1 MTESFIKPED
11 LVKISIAESNIAEQ
25 VRTLCKLLVDEYV
38 YVKDLFK
45 LFANHMYVAVESEYP
60 KVRNSKESLENASDK
75 AMEYLVRVGIGLG
88 FKDIYASVIQ
98 EINKAAELLD
108 TVAYKLV
115 ILSRLRSELS
125 DKVSALM
132 ERILENI
139 KLSLEKLDTVASL
152 FLVNPKK
159 AVEISFEISKI
170 ESSIDEL
177 YRDVNISLIT
187 DIKSEKVLVILKDV
201 IDVLE
206 DIADIIKRVAT
217 YIRYI
222 SLHRV

>member
-45 LFANHMYVAVESEYP
+45 LFANHMYTAVESEYP
-60 KVRNSKESLENASDK
+60 KVRNSKESLENTTDK

-88 FKDIYASVIQ
+88 FKDIYASIMQ
-98 EINKAAELLD
+98 EINRAAELLD
-108 TVAYKLV
+108 TAAYKLV
-115 ILSRLRSELS
+115 ILSKLRSELS
-125 DKVSALM
+125 DKVSALI

-139 KLSLEKLDTVASL
+139 KLSLEKLDTIASL

-159 AVEISFEISKI
+159 AIEISFDISKI

-177 YRDVNISLIT
+177 YRDMNISLVT
-187 DIKSEKVLVILKDV
+187 DVKSEKDLIILKD
-201 IDVLE
+201 IADVLE
-206 DIADIIKRVAT
+206 DIADVIKRVAT

>member
-25 VRTLCKLLVDEYV
+25 VRTLCKLLVDEYM
-38 YVKDLFK
+38 YVNDLFK

-60 KVRNSKESLENASDK
+60 KVRNSKENLENASDK

-88 FKDIYASVIQ
+88 FKDIYASIMQ
-98 EINKAAELLD
+98 EISKAAELLD
-108 TVAYKLV
+108 TAAYKLV
-115 ILSRLRSELS
+115 ILSKLRPKLT
-125 DKVSALM
+125 DKISALM

-139 KLSLEKLDTVASL
+139 KLSLEKLDTAASL

-159 AVEISFEISKI
+159 AIEISFEISKI
-170 ESSIDEL
+170 EASIDEL
-177 YRDVNISLIT
+177 YRDMNISLIAEVE
-187 DIKSEKVLVILKDV
+187 SEKVLIILKDV
-201 IDVLE
+201 VDTLE
-206 DIADIIKRVAT
+206 EIADVIRHAAT

>member
-25 VRTLCKLLVDEYV
+25 VRTLCKLLVDEYM
-38 YVKDLFK
+38 YVNDLFK

-60 KVRNSKESLENASDK
+60 KVRNSKENLENASDK

-88 FKDIYASVIQ
+88 FKDIYASIMQ
-98 EINKAAELLD
+98 EISKAAELLD
-108 TVAYKLV
+108 TAAYKLV
-115 ILSRLRSELS
+115 ILSKLRPKLT
-125 DKVSALM
+125 DKISALM

-139 KLSLEKLDTVASL
+139 KLSLEKLDTAASL

-159 AVEISFEISKI
+159 AIEISFEISKI
-170 ESSIDEL
+170 EASIDEL
-177 YRDVNISLIT
+177 YRDMNISLIAE
-187 DIKSEKVLVILKDV
+187 IESEKVLIILKDV
-201 IDVLE
+201 VDTLE
-206 DIADIIKRVAT
+206 EIADVIRHAAT